1 MWDLGDVLD
10 LSCWQEGGL
19 WGRGGREA
27 APRMLS
33 VALVMWGELG
43 RGRGHTPLVI
53 LRRIGEGRC
62 EELVVRQK
70 HSGHVVAE
78 AHLTVVRAM
87 VRGNKSTNV
96 GAEMRKC
103 RDEG

>member
-43 RGRGHTPLVI
+43 RGRGHTARCPSQHWRWA
-53 LRRIGEGRC
+53 LRRAPASAKAQRPRC
-62 EELVVRQK
+62 R
-70 HSGHVVAE
+70 
-78 AHLTVVRAM
+78 
-87 VRGNKSTNV
+87 
-96 GAEMRKC
+96 
-103 RDEG
+103 